1 MIGNT
6 FGSGLIGNPDAV
18 HYTSQSEIILYN
30 LYSESGYLIQI
41 RAQHSNAYCPYSSP
55 ILLLSPKYNITADS
69 SPVFNNYKQP
79 PEVLN
84 KNVEGILENWTNLT
98 TLPTTSHPMRIHK
111 YVSTKPTETYE
122 NQTTFNKLT
131 NWDSQ
136 SLSTSTSNSSVITI
150 GLLLSVALTTI
161 ISIILLITL
170 VILCVHRNESRR
182 KWIRKKMNHIL
193 PKINKY
199 LLFKSST
206 DKTTTKNDLQ
216 SVMLICGTEVNIIST
231 DQLKIIK
238 KLGENSYG
246 QTYYAKLYQETPQF
260 PSVHPCTCSKLTNSI
275 AQTSLNDDCLCDNV
289 GNDSAKIVTSIVANQ
304 WNHDISKSLVECHIF
319 TPIQHQR
326 NNNLL
331 AMNLSN
337 EVYEAKNDISLSNTI
352 TNHKSYCLHVFVQ
365 DLCYA
370 IPITEKYD
378 HHKSLSWQKLTYKF
392 SYNIQKNRPSDKLN
406 LKLKKLLD
414 NRRMIDLIQNYAKF
428 DHPNIVKFYGL
439 CLMKLTDK
447 NSSYS
452 FVTEFCKH
460 GSLDIYLKKVL
471 QGNQFQKTEINM
483 NPFNL
488 RTAVKMLFEISS
500 GLEYLS
506 SQSFTIENFTGSS
519 VLLDSSFTCKIRIR
533 LPSTLVE
540 NEENHLIK
548 MKVNTGFFQPLLLN
562 NEQFVY
568 QLEDN
573 ERLNK
578 NENIIS
584 SEIKLTENLQKR
596 ITHSMDYNIYDM
608 YKIIIDKSRTHTE
621 KSDSLYCQSVNSRL
635 DGIKGITDFVSNSN
649 SMKINCYFNNI
660 WSFGQLI
667 TELIIAHL
675 ILANKQ
681 KLTDNF
687 QVGHS
692 YKYKHIHQPNI
703 PSYENISKKNT
714 ISNENSIPSSGK
726 SHFLTLQPTF
736 LFYENSCKLN
746 NIQKCIYPSEFI
758 EKFKTLP
765 NIRPYTILDHI
776 DVNHNCIDDKV
787 NQLEKFSNPY
797 TLYSNEFLKDY
808 RHHEDFEIFNLLQ
821 QLTSSS
827 SSFISEEIYF
837 DYLCRFIKMLIPQTK
852 LDKLLFICRHP
863 CTQLRPTFNEIRE
876 QLNYAYETVTTK
888 IFDYQVDKSTINNNH
903 DHIENLLIG
912 LNDCQKV
919 MKTNQSNE

>member
-1 MIGNT
+1 
-6 FGSGLIGNPDAV
+6 
-18 HYTSQSEIILYN
+18 
-30 LYSESGYLIQI
+30 
-41 RAQHSNAYCPYSSP
+41 
-55 ILLLSPKYNITADS
+55 
-69 SPVFNNYKQP
+69 
-79 PEVLN
+79 
-84 KNVEGILENWTNLT
+84 
-98 TLPTTSHPMRIHK
+98 
-111 YVSTKPTETYE
+111 
-122 NQTTFNKLT
+122 
-131 NWDSQ
+131 
-136 SLSTSTSNSSVITI
+136 
-150 GLLLSVALTTI
+150 
-161 ISIILLITL
+161 
-170 VILCVHRNESRR
+170 
-182 KWIRKKMNHIL
+182 
-193 PKINKY
+193 
-199 LLFKSST
+199 
-206 DKTTTKNDLQ
+206 
-216 SVMLICGTEVNIIST
+216 
-231 DQLKIIK
+231 
-238 KLGENSYG
+238 
-246 QTYYAKLYQETPQF
+246 
-260 PSVHPCTCSKLTNSI
+260 
-275 AQTSLNDDCLCDNV
+275 
-289 GNDSAKIVTSIVANQ
+289 
-304 WNHDISKSLVECHIF
+304 
-319 TPIQHQR
+319 
-326 NNNLL
+326 
-331 AMNLSN
+331 
-337 EVYEAKNDISLSNTI
+337 
-352 TNHKSYCLHVFVQ
+352 
-365 DLCYA
+365 
-370 IPITEKYD
+370 
-378 HHKSLSWQKLTYKF
+378 
-392 SYNIQKNRPSDKLN
+392 
-406 LKLKKLLD
+406 
-414 NRRMIDLIQNYAKF
+414 
-428 DHPNIVKFYGL
+428 
-439 CLMKLTDK
+439 
-447 NSSYS
+447 
-452 FVTEFCKH
+452 
-460 GSLDIYLKKVL
+460 
-471 QGNQFQKTEINM
+471 
-483 NPFNL
+483 
-488 RTAVKMLFEISS
+488 MLFEISS

-621 KSDSLYCQSVNSRL
+621 KSDSLYCQS
-635 DGIKGITDFVSNSN
+635 
-649 SMKINCYFNNI
+649 
-660 WSFGQLI
+660 
-667 TELIIAHL
+667 
-675 ILANKQ
+675 
-681 KLTDNF
+681 
-687 QVGHS
+687 
-692 YKYKHIHQPNI
+692 PNI

-888 IFDYQVDKSTINNNH
+888 IFDYKVDKSTINNNH

-919 MKTNQSNE
+919 MKANQSNE